1 MPVST
6 TPIVRN
12 SLTDTLLKRYESSPS
27 IANVGGGSAK
37 DVGTSRAS
45 VNAVDQS
52 NQYSKQ
58 FQVKNPAG
66 FTAAAEGYS
75 TNVLKVPT
83 VKYAPGGR
91 IS

>member
-1 MPVST
+1 MPAST

-12 SLTDTLLKRYESSPS
+12 SLTDSLLKRYESSPS

-37 DVGTSRAS
+37 DVGTDRAA

-58 FQVKNPAG
+58 FQIKNGAG
-66 FTAAAEGYS
+66 FTSAAENYS
-75 TNVLKVPT
+75 SNVLKVPT
-83 VKYAPGGR
+83 TKYAPGGR
-91 IS
+91 LP